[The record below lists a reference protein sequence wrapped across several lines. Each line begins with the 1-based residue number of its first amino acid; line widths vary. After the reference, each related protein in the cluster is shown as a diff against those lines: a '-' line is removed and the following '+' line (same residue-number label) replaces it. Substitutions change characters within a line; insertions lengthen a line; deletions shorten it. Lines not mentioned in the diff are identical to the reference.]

1 MRNSVS
7 NFREYGIPTLRNG
20 EQLQEGE
27 QLGRGEGRGPGPAGT
42 LWRRAAEGS
51 AAAVVL
57 RFFQQFL
64 GLSRRSQPLPLR
76 LHLPR
81 CGGGSKQLGLS
92 LPTACVLLPRCFSTP
107 SPRTVGYG

>member
-7 NFREYGIPTLRNG
+7 NFRESGIPTLRNG
-20 EQLQEGE
+20 EQLQARE
-27 QLGRGEGRGPGPAGT
+27 QLDRGEGRGPGPAGT
-42 LWRRAAEGS
+42 LWRRAAEG
-51 AAAVVL
+51 AAATVVL

-64 GLSRRSQPLPLR
+64 GLSRRPQPLPPR

-92 LPTACVLLPRCFSTP
+92 LPTACVLLPRCFYTP
-107 SPRTVGYG
+107 SPCTVGYG

>member
-7 NFREYGIPTLRNG
+7 NFRESGIPHPPEPRAAAG
-20 EQLQEGE
+20 GE

-42 LWRRAAEGS
+42 LWQRAAEGE

-64 GLSRRSQPLPLR
+64 GLSRRSQPLPPR
-76 LHLPR
+76 LHLPPLR
-81 CGGGSKQLGLS
+81 RGQQ
-92 LPTACVLLPRCFSTP
+92 AA
-107 SPRTVGYG
+107 